1 MCNCQWS
8 HLSAGECNV
17 TFFACVWQF
26 ITGRAQSMISS
37 VTSDSLHCEKNAMKA
52 AIYLMASCGDTAKNG
67 LDKHSNKDK
76 DFLFSTNDARG
87 NGRLRLGNKFYD
99 P

>member
-1 MCNCQWS
+1 
-8 HLSAGECNV
+8 
-17 TFFACVWQF
+17 
-26 ITGRAQSMISS
+26 MISS

-76 DFLFSTNDARG
+76 DWLCSANDPRG
-87 NGRLRLGNKFYD
+87 NGGLLLGNKFLWPRD
-99 P
+99 CLML